1 MVQEE
6 VLVLKAR
13 RAVRVTQVQME
24 SQVLVEPLVQLER
37 EEPRAMLELKVLQ
50 AEREKLVFRAPTE
63 KAVLVE
69 KVDKKAPRAE
79 RVIQESEAI
88 REIEAR
94 WEIPE
99 PLEQRDLRVIPE
111 KKEQEDFVDQRDLGV

>member
-37 EEPRAMLELKVLQ
+37 EEPRAMLELKVLP
-50 AEREKLVFRAPTE
+50 AEREKLVFRAPTA

-111 KKEQEDFVDQRDLGV
+111 KKEQEDFVDQRDRGV

>member
-13 RAVRVTQVQME
+13 RAVRVTQVPME
-24 SQVLVEPLVQLER
+24 SQVLVEHLVQLER
-37 EEPRAMLELKVLQ
+37 EEPRAMLELKVLP

-111 KKEQEDFVDQRDLGV
+111 KKEQEDFVDQRDRGV

>member
-1 MVQEE
+1 MQEE
-6 VLVLKAR
+6 ILVLKVR
-13 RAVRVTQVQME
+13 RAVRVTQVQLE
-24 SQVLVEPLVQLER
+24 SQVLVEQLVQLER
-37 EEPRAMLELKVLQ
+37 EEPREMLELKVLP

-69 KVDKKAPRAE
+69 ELDKKAPRAE
-79 RVIQESEAI
+79 RVIEESEAI

-99 PLEQRDLRVIPE
+99 PVEQRDLRVIPE
-111 KKEQEDFVDQRDLGV
+111 KKEQEGFEDQRDRGV

>member
-37 EEPRAMLELKVLQ
+37 EEPRAMLELKVLPV
-50 AEREKLVFRAPTE
+50 EREKLVFRAPTA

-111 KKEQEDFVDQRDLGV
+111 KKEQEDFVDQRDRGV

>member
-37 EEPRAMLELKVLQ
+37 EEPRAMLELKVLPG
-50 AEREKLVFRAPTE
+50 EREKLVFRAPTE
-63 KAVLVE
+63 KVVLVE